1 MYMLDAV
8 KKENRICDQ
17 KTPAAPQ
24 KNKASAKAL
33 GGEKRKQYRVFQEP
47 AAGQDL

>member
-1 MYMLDAV
+1 MLDAV

-24 KNKASAKAL
+24 KNKAFAKAL

>member
-1 MYMLDAV
+1 MLDAV

-24 KNKASAKAL
+24 RNKAFPKAL
-33 GGEKRKQYRVFQEP
+33 GGEKQKQYRVFQEP